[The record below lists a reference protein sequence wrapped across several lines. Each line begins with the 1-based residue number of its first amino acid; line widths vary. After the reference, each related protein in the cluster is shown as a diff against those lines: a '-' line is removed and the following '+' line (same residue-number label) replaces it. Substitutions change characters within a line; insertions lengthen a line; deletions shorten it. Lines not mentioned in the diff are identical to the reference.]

1 MTTRPGRNFRVDG
14 FGVCSVW
21 INKPTSLIER
31 ERAGP
36 LSVARGWEWD
46 VSIPSSASDVGTPKR
61 RIKLKLESMCKNIME

>member
-21 INKPTSLIER
+21 INKPSSLIER

-36 LSVARGWEWD
+36 LSVAQGWGWD
-46 VSIPSSASDVGTPKR
+46 VSIPSVSDVGTQKR
-61 RIKLKLESMCKNIME
+61 RIKLNLESMCRNIME